1 MKLNIKTLLLG
12 ATLLSSATSCSL
24 LEVDAIKEPN
34 NPTLES
40 VLKDATRTQISQ
52 LGNGMMLV
60 MRTGYADMAS
70 ISGSVGREIVIFAKT
85 DNRYYTELQGLS
97 AIDPGGIMLPWYNSY
112 NQTRRRA
119 ELVARSAANT
129 GALSAEEKAAVK
141 GAARTV
147 QAYVM
152 LNCLNM
158 SGETGIRTTF
168 TDLQSPGDL
177 LKPGKFVSYAEG
189 LVYVKQLIDEGDA
202 ELSKAGSTAF
212 PFPMASGWAGFNTPA
227 NMKKVNRAIA
237 ARVAMY
243 QKDWAG
249 MNTALGASF
258 LDLKGG
264 LATGPSFNYSTT
276 AGDAV
281 NPFFKPKD
289 ESNTPWAAQKDL
301 VKDAEAGDTRMFG
314 ASRSE
319 GGVAKIRKRG
329 ASVTLGGYPVSDYE
343 SQIAGTNVSPMSI
356 IRNEELILMKA
367 EADIQTGKLADAEA
381 ELDIIRVASG
391 LAKIA
396 TAKPKVSGD
405 KDALITELL
414 NQRRY
419 SLFLEGHRWFDMRRY
434 NLLSKLPL
442 DLATHKIWD
451 KFPKQQNEID
461 WDSNNP
467 Q

>member
-1 MKLNIKTLLLG
+1 MNIKSLFLG
-12 ATLLSSATSCSL
+12 LSLISVATSCSL
-24 LEVDAIKEPN
+24 LEVDTLKEPN
-34 NPTLES
+34 NPTVES
-40 VLKDATRTQISQ
+40 VLKNATRTQIEQ

-60 MRTGYADMAS
+60 MRSGYSDMAS
-70 ISGSVGREIVIFAKT
+70 LSGSIGREIVIFAKT
-85 DNRYYTELQGLS
+85 DNRYYTELQGQA
-97 AIDPGGIMLPWYNSY
+97 AIDAGGIMLPWYSVY

-119 ELVARSAANT
+119 ELTTRSADNT
-129 GALSAEEKAAVK
+129 TALSATEKSAVK
-141 GAARTV
+141 GAARTI

-158 SGETGIRTTF
+158 NGETGIRTTF
-168 TDLQSPGDL
+168 TDLQSPGDM

-189 LVYVKQLIDEGDA
+189 LAYIKQLVDEGA
-202 ELSKAGSTAF
+202 SELDKGGSSF
-212 PFPMASGWAGFNTPA
+212 PFPMASGWAGFNTPS

-249 MNTALGASF
+249 MNTALASSF
-258 LDLKGG
+258 LDLKGS
-264 LATGPSFNYSTT
+264 LTTGPSFNYSTIN
-276 AGDAV
+276 GDGV

-301 VKDAEAGDTRMFG
+301 VKDAEAGDTRIFG

-319 GGVAKIRKRG
+319 GGIAKVRKRA
-329 ASVTLGGYPVSDYE
+329 ASVTLGGFPVSDYE

-356 IRNEELILMKA
+356 VRNEELILMKA

-381 ELDIIRVASG
+381 ELDIIRIANG
-391 LAKIA
+391 LAKLA
-396 TAKPKVSGD
+396 TAKPKVSGN
-405 KDALITELL
+405 KDALIDELL

-419 SLFLEGHRWFDMRRY
+419 SLFMEGHRWFDMRRY
-434 NLLSKLPL
+434 GFLSRLPL
-442 DLATHKIWD
+442 DLPTHKVLD
-451 KFPKQQNEID
+451 KFPKQQNEVD
-461 WDSNNP
+461 WDTSNP

>member
-1 MKLNIKTLLLG
+1 MKINIKSFIIG
-12 ATLLSSATSCSL
+12 LSLISVATSCSL
-24 LEVDAIKEPN
+24 LEVDTVKEPN
-34 NPTLES
+34 NPTVES
-40 VLKDATRTQISQ
+40 VLKDATRTQIEQ

-60 MRTGYADMAS
+60 MRSGYADLAS
-70 ISGSVGREIVIFAKT
+70 LSGSVGREIVIFAKT
-85 DNRYYTELQGLS
+85 DNRYYTELQGQV
-97 AIDPGGIMLPWYNSY
+97 AIDAGGIMLPWYSTY

-119 ELVARSAANT
+119 ELTTRSADNT
-129 GALSAEEKAAVK
+129 AALSATEKSAVK
-141 GAARTV
+141 GAARTI

-158 SGETGIRTTF
+158 NGETGIRTTF

-177 LKPGKFVSYAEG
+177 LKPGKFVSYTEG
-189 LVYVKQLIDEGDA
+189 LAYIKQLVDEGDA

-212 PFPMASGWAGFNTPA
+212 PFPMAGGWAGFNTPA

-264 LATGPSFNYSTT
+264 LSTGPSFNYSTIS
-276 AGDAV
+276 GDAV

-289 ESNTPWAAQKDL
+289 ESNTPWAAQKDF
-301 VKDAEAGDTRMFG
+301 VKDAEAGDTRVFG
-314 ASRSE
+314 VSRSE
-319 GGVAKIRKRG
+319 GGTAKVRKRT
-329 ASVTLGGYPVSDYE
+329 ASVTLGGFPVSDYE
-343 SQIAGTNVSPMSI
+343 SQIAGTNVSSMSI

-381 ELDIIRVASG
+381 ELDIVRLANG
-391 LAKIA
+391 LKKISV
-396 TAKPKVSGD
+396 AKPTTSGN
-405 KDALITELL
+405 KDALINELL

-419 SLFLEGHRWFDMRRY
+419 SLFMEGHRWFDMRRY
-434 NLLSKLPL
+434 GFLAKLPL
-442 DLATHKIWD
+442 DLATHKVID
-451 KFPKQQNEID
+451 KFPKQQNEVD
-461 WDSNNP
+461 WDSTNP
-467 Q
+467 

>member
-1 MKLNIKTLLLG
+1 MKMNIKSFVLGMSLL
-12 ATLLSSATSCSL
+12 TYATSCSV
-24 LEVDAIKEPN
+24 LEIDPVKEPN
-34 NPTLES
+34 NPTVES
-40 VLKDATRTQISQ
+40 VLKDATRTQIEQ

-60 MRTGYADMAS
+60 MRSGYADLAS
-70 ISGSVGREIVIFAKT
+70 ISGSIGREIVIFAKT
-85 DNRYYTELQGLS
+85 DNRYYTELQGQA
-97 AIDPGGIMLPWYNSY
+97 AIDAGGIMYPWYNTY

-119 ELVARSAANT
+119 ELTTRSADNT
-129 GALSAEEKAAVK
+129 AALSATEKSAVK
-141 GAARTV
+141 GAARTI

-158 SGETGIRTTF
+158 NGETGIRTTF

-177 LKPGKFVSYAEG
+177 LKPGPFVAYKDA
-189 LVYVKQLIDEGDA
+189 LTYIKQLVDEGGA
-202 ELSKAGSTAF
+202 ELDKAGATAF

-227 NMKKVNRAIA
+227 NFKKVNRAIA

-243 QKDWAG
+243 QQDWAG

-258 LDLKGG
+258 LDLKGS

-276 AGDAV
+276 SGDAV

-301 VKDAEAGDTRMFG
+301 VKDAEAGDTRIFG

-319 GGVAKIRKRG
+319 GGTAKIRKRA
-329 ASVTLGGYPVSDYE
+329 ASVTLGGYPVSDFE

-367 EADIQTGKLADAEA
+367 EADIQTGKLADAEI

-391 LAKIA
+391 LKKIA
-396 TAKPKVSGD
+396 VAKPTVVGN
-405 KDALITELL
+405 KDALIDELL

-434 NLLSKLPL
+434 AKLAKLPL
-442 DLATHKIWD
+442 DLPTHKVLD
-451 KFPKQQNEID
+451 KFPKQQNEVD
-461 WDSNNP
+461 WDSNNK
-467 Q
+467 